1 MPCAVGGVWKG
12 VLGALEGRG
21 ARPGPGMQTDAK
33 PKWSEGMKAL
43 IPSWE
48 ALHDQSTGLTLEMA
62 PYCRQVGVVSNIN
75 GGTCRVTFR
84 DDKFWRYDLDRLLV
98 PEDSGK
104 AKGTP
109 KVAPLARRARLLLH
123 FRGPQD
129 RNNVWRVA
137 NELLRARKMDEL
149 QDLQLVPWLRFLL
162 KGLLKLPVWQGKTY
176 RGVSVPLVK
185 ISSSYVPQKEVT
197 WTALSSTTVDPAG
210 TMRKFGHGHEGITT
224 TSRWGN
230 LCAA

>member
-1 MPCAVGGVWKG
+1 MATYEIGSSMDSSSSVPASEDLPKTRFDTEVGAKFDGPL
-12 VLGALEGRG
+12 VLGPLRYDDPMPPGITCECVFRAHHSLRG
-21 ARPGPGMQTDAK
+21 VPQNDA
-33 PKWSEGMKAL
+33 
-43 IPSWE
+43 E
-48 ALHDQSTGLTLEMA
+48 ALHAVIMDKLCDPAVEQVVATHELSEDEGFAIAWYALNLYMA
-62 PYCRQVGVVSNIN
+62 NPN
-75 GGTCRVTFR
+75 
-84 DDKFWRYDLDRLLV
+84 
-98 PEDSGK
+98 
-104 AKGTP
+104 
-109 KVAPLARRARLLLH
+109 
-123 FRGPQD
+123 QD